1 MSGVDWRV
9 IRHRSGARRLL
20 IGLAA
25 VLVAGL
31 LTAGA
36 VTVRDRSNGGDGRVG
51 AAAGSATASSAPPVG
66 PLTVETVQASEAAQ
80 LPPPSRVRIPA
91 IGVDSALESLT
102 VDQAGVLQGPVDYG
116 RAGWYAG
123 GVAPGDQGPAV
134 IAGHVDSAR
143 GPAVFYRLRDLKAG
157 DEIAVARGAT
167 WVTFRVVT
175 NERYP
180 KDQFPTDQVY
190 RPTPVPELRLIT
202 CGGTFDR
209 SRRSYTDNIVVY
221 AIAT

>member
-1 MSGVDWRV
+1 VSERSGVDWRV
-9 IRHRSGARRLL
+9 IRHRSGTRRLL

-25 VLVAGL
+25 VVVAGL

-36 VTVRDRSNGGDGRVG
+36 VTVRGRSSGGDGASAG
-51 AAAGSATASSAPPVG
+51 PAAASSAPIG
-66 PLTVETVQASEAAQ
+66 PLTVETIQASEAAQ
-80 LPPPSRVRIPA
+80 LPPPSRVRIAA
-91 IGVDSALESLT
+91 IGVDSALESLA

-116 RAGWYAG
+116 RAGWYSG
-123 GVAPGDQGPAV
+123 GVAPGETGPAV

-157 DEIAVARGAT
+157 DEIEVARGET
-167 WVTFRVVT
+167 WVKFRVVAS
-175 NERYP
+175 ERYP